1 MMEVKLPD
9 VCRLQYGFAFDS
21 AQFST
26 TTGTPLVRIRD
37 ILRGY
42 SETYTTETCS
52 DEYIVDNG
60 DLLIGMDGEFN
71 IARWQGSRALLN
83 QRVCRLIPS
92 SKIDADYLY
101 YFMPQ
106 ALKRIENQTPFVT
119 VKHLSAKQLNSIVIP
134 LPALDIQHRISSVLD
149 RASDL
154 ISLRKRQLAK
164 LDELVKAQFVEM
176 FHDDYPIVSAN
187 FVCSHIVDCP
197 HSTPKYDGIALAYP
211 SIRTSEIKN
220 GRIDWGSMKYVDYS
234 EYLERTKRL
243 VPIAGDIVYAREGT
257 YGDCVILP
265 AGSNFCLGQ
274 RTMLFRPDSNKCT
287 SIYLHQVLR
296 SDPVKQQADKSNAGS
311 TVPHVNIAD
320 AKNFKFPLPPL
331 KLQNQYG
338 NFVEQIDKSRL
349 TIQQSLAKLEVL
361 KKALMQEYFG

>member
-1 MMEVKLPD
+1 
-9 VCRLQYGFAFDS
+9 
-21 AQFST
+21 
-26 TTGTPLVRIRD
+26 
-37 ILRGY
+37 
-42 SETYTTETCS
+42 
-52 DEYIVDNG
+52 
-60 DLLIGMDGEFN
+60 
-71 IARWQGSRALLN
+71 
-83 QRVCRLIPS
+83 
-92 SKIDADYLY
+92 
-101 YFMPQ
+101 MPQ

-119 VKHLSAKQLNSIVIP
+119 VKPLSAKQLNSIVIP

-164 LDELVKAQFVEM
+164 LDELVKARFVEM

-257 YGDCVILP
+257 
-265 AGSNFCLGQ
+265 
-274 RTMLFRPDSNKCT
+274 
-287 SIYLHQVLR
+287 
-296 SDPVKQQADKSNAGS
+296 
-311 TVPHVNIAD
+311 
-320 AKNFKFPLPPL
+320 
-331 KLQNQYG
+331 
-338 NFVEQIDKSRL
+338 
-349 TIQQSLAKLEVL
+349 
-361 KKALMQEYFG
+361 

>member
-83 QRVCRLIPS
+83 QPVCRLIPS

-176 FHDDYPIVSAN
+176 FHDDYPIVSAD

-220 GRIDWGSMKYVDYS
+220 GRIDWESMKYVDYS
-234 EYLERTKRL
+234 EYLERT
-243 VPIAGDIVYAREGT
+243 
-257 YGDCVILP
+257 
-265 AGSNFCLGQ
+265 
-274 RTMLFRPDSNKCT
+274 MLFRPDRNKCT

-361 KKALMQEYFG
+361 KKALMQGYFG

>member
-60 DLLIGMDGEFN
+60 DLLIGMDGEFK

-134 LPALDIQHRISSVLD
+134 LPALDIQHRISSV
-149 RASDL
+149 
-154 ISLRKRQLAK
+154 
-164 LDELVKAQFVEM
+164 
-176 FHDDYPIVSAN
+176 DDYPIVSAN

>member
-83 QRVCRLIPS
+83 QPVCRLIPS

-119 VKHLSAKQLNSIVIP
+119 EMYCVKGGFTTQIHIGWRFICGRMTEAEKAVIDQQERSEAGASGDGLGAP
-134 LPALDIQHRISSVLD
+134 FSLPALCEERTYSPP
-149 RASDL
+149 ASGRWYC
-154 ISLRKRQLAK
+154 LRQSCALRGGCGPCGGLPGMTAVIPGAYGAGWCTALFHTPAKTCHRQLFAVTGDVGRWTG
-164 LDELVKAQFVEM
+164 DE
-176 FHDDYPIVSAN
+176 
-187 FVCSHIVDCP
+187 
-197 HSTPKYDGIALAYP
+197 
-211 SIRTSEIKN
+211 
-220 GRIDWGSMKYVDYS
+220 GR
-234 EYLERTKRL
+234 R
-243 VPIAGDIVYAREGT
+243 
-257 YGDCVILP
+257 
-265 AGSNFCLGQ
+265 
-274 RTMLFRPDSNKCT
+274 
-287 SIYLHQVLR
+287 
-296 SDPVKQQADKSNAGS
+296 
-311 TVPHVNIAD
+311 
-320 AKNFKFPLPPL
+320 
-331 KLQNQYG
+331 
-338 NFVEQIDKSRL
+338 
-349 TIQQSLAKLEVL
+349 
-361 KKALMQEYFG
+361 

>member
-83 QRVCRLIPS
+83 QPVCRLIPS

-119 VKHLSAKQLNSIVIP
+119 EMYCVKGGFTTQIHIGWRFICGRMTEAEKAVIDQQERSEAGASGDGLGAP
-134 LPALDIQHRISSVLD
+134 FSLPAL
-149 RASDL
+149 
-154 ISLRKRQLAK
+154 
-164 LDELVKAQFVEM
+164 
-176 FHDDYPIVSAN
+176 
-187 FVCSHIVDCP
+187 C
-197 HSTPKYDGIALAYP
+197 
-211 SIRTSEIKN
+211 
-220 GRIDWGSMKYVDYS
+220 
-234 EYLERTKRL
+234 
-243 VPIAGDIVYAREGT
+243 
-257 YGDCVILP
+257 
-265 AGSNFCLGQ
+265 
-274 RTMLFRPDSNKCT
+274 
-287 SIYLHQVLR
+287 
-296 SDPVKQQADKSNAGS
+296 
-311 TVPHVNIAD
+311 
-320 AKNFKFPLPPL
+320 
-331 KLQNQYG
+331 
-338 NFVEQIDKSRL
+338 
-349 TIQQSLAKLEVL
+349 
-361 KKALMQEYFG
+361 

>member
-83 QRVCRLIPS
+83 QPVCRLIPS

-119 VKHLSAKQLNSIVIP
+119 EMYCVKGGFTTQIHIGWRFICGRMTEAEKAVIDQQERSEAGASGDGLGAP
-134 LPALDIQHRISSVLD
+134 FSLPALC
-149 RASDL
+149 
-154 ISLRKRQLAK
+154 
-164 LDELVKAQFVEM
+164 E
-176 FHDDYPIVSAN
+176 
-187 FVCSHIVDCP
+187 
-197 HSTPKYDGIALAYP
+197 
-211 SIRTSEIKN
+211 
-220 GRIDWGSMKYVDYS
+220 
-234 EYLERTKRL
+234 ERTYSPPASGRWYCL
-243 VPIAGDIVYAREGT
+243 RQSCALRGAARRAALPCPVWTGQQTPPAACASGGAAPMHWGLGGHRPPTSCAGYIPGHCLLLLSAPIKE
-257 YGDCVILP
+257 C
-265 AGSNFCLGQ
+265 
-274 RTMLFRPDSNKCT
+274 
-287 SIYLHQVLR
+287 
-296 SDPVKQQADKSNAGS
+296 
-311 TVPHVNIAD
+311 
-320 AKNFKFPLPPL
+320 
-331 KLQNQYG
+331 
-338 NFVEQIDKSRL
+338 
-349 TIQQSLAKLEVL
+349 
-361 KKALMQEYFG
+361 

>member
-92 SKIDADYLY
+92 SKIDADFLY

-134 LPALDIQHRISSVLD
+134 
-149 RASDL
+149 
-154 ISLRKRQLAK
+154 
-164 LDELVKAQFVEM
+164 
-176 FHDDYPIVSAN
+176 
-187 FVCSHIVDCP
+187 
-197 HSTPKYDGIALAYP
+197 
-211 SIRTSEIKN
+211 
-220 GRIDWGSMKYVDYS
+220 
-234 EYLERTKRL
+234 
-243 VPIAGDIVYAREGT
+243 
-257 YGDCVILP
+257 
-265 AGSNFCLGQ
+265 
-274 RTMLFRPDSNKCT
+274 CT
-287 SIYLHQVLR
+287 GYTA
-296 SDPVKQQADKSNAGS
+296 P
-311 TVPHVNIAD
+311 
-320 AKNFKFPLPPL
+320 
-331 KLQNQYG
+331 
-338 NFVEQIDKSRL
+338 
-349 TIQQSLAKLEVL
+349 
-361 KKALMQEYFG
+361 YFQCIG